1 MTLQWPGKV
10 ELDAAFDKLGLPPDF
25 DKNGR
30 LKANFVSTP

>member
-25 DKNGR
+25 DKNAG
-30 LKANFVSTP
+30 